1 MAYFEISLERHE
13 VLRYVVVGKVKVVGD
28 LL

>member
-1 MAYFEISLERHE
+1 MAYFEISLERYE
-13 VLRYVVVGKVKVVGD
+13 VLRYVVVGKIKVVGD